1 MSFAQ
6 LMTVRETIEN
16 IKRSNGLFMFSS
28 GTSEV
33 VTASTAVN
41 MSLSPIWTGLHWVA
55 EPSRWLC
62 VSNFP
67 FESEY
72 YPDLRF
78 LFEVNYNLYLYYD
91 ALLIIISYNNQ
102 ISVIFQAY
110 GDVREIHCGSNG
122 IAYVFYYDIR
132 DAIKAQNLLKHKE
145 APHNKGRLNV
155 RFGQKPININ
165 NVCTCIFVS
174 DI

>member
-1 MSFAQ
+1 MKEENIREKEKIINASSLKVDLSSTR

-16 IKRSNGLFMFSS
+16 IKRSSGLFMFSS
-28 GTSEV
+28 GISEV
-33 VTASTAVN
+33 VTAPAVIN
-41 MSLSPIWTGLHWVA
+41 MVKSPIWTGLHWVA

-62 VSNFP
+62 ISNFP

-72 YPDLRF
+72 YPDLRL
-78 LFEVNYNLYLYYD
+78 LFE
-91 ALLIIISYNNQ
+91 
-102 ISVIFQAY
+102 AY

-132 DAIKAQNLLKHKE
+132 DAIKAQKLLKHKE

-155 RFGQKPININ
+155 RFGQKPTNIN
-165 NVCTCIFVS
+165 NVCIRISF
-174 DI
+174 